1 MAVDTSCV
9 DVSLDLREPFA
20 ASSLRASGIKGVVG
34 VAVDTMRRWSA
45 DPSVPLLLRRF
56 GLRDQEG
63 GWGGVVG
70 SCVDG
75 CRTLQTFCSFVALAS
90 GIKRVVAETSDP

>member
-9 DVSLDLREPFA
+9 DGRRTLRE
-20 ASSLRASGIKGVVG
+20 
-34 VAVDTMRRWSA
+34 
-45 DPSVPLLLRRF
+45 PLLLRRF

-75 CRTLQTFCSFVALAS
+75 CRTLRDPCSFVALAS
-90 GIKRVVAETSDP
+90 GIKRVVAGDILIPEGVARACEPTRLEGSGETGA